1 MSGTLHIISNLL
13 SDHTVLL
20 MCLNNG
26 QKIFN
31 YVSLKLLIE
40 IRSSMKEV
48 LTKTYFRQ
56 QKNLFTTMQCK
67 EDGFYYKILVN
78 ILMGGK
84 LCPPAKLL
92 YRLYSPNLSTTT
104 AIYFDKNDHNRSFG
118 SFQI

>member
-1 MSGTLHIISNLL
+1 
-13 SDHTVLL
+13 

-48 LTKTYFRQ
+48 DQNVLPT

-92 YRLYSPNLSTTT
+92 YLLYSPNLSTTT

-118 SFQI
+118 SF

>member
-40 IRSSMKEV
+40 IRSSMKDV
-48 LTKTYFRQ
+48 DQNALPTT
-56 QKNLFTTMQCK
+56 KNLFATILCK
-67 EDGFYYKILVN
+67 RRRLLLQN
-78 ILMGGK
+78 IGK
-84 LCPPAKLL
+84 YLNGRQTVPTCQT
-92 YRLYSPNLSTTT
+92 SLS
-104 AIYFDKNDHNRSFG
+104 I
-118 SFQI
+118 I